1 MAKKNTK
8 QQGIK
13 WGSIIPL
20 IGGMAVANK
29 NATGNDP
36 SFILSYPAFE
46 GNDSHCVNHF
56 SETPY
61 LVIDPETNDLPDVSY
76 ALFNDVDFVST
87 VCPCAGLS
95 MLNSSKD
102 QSGKSRG
109 ADAAQNDWMY
119 KSAEFVLE
127 KVQPKV
133 FWGENAPGLYSNM
146 GAKVVENLREIGK
159 KHGYSFSLVKTDT
172 FLHGIPQHRMR
183 SFYFFWKDSEAP
195 LLGYHKREA
204 PMLEEYLNQV
214 PENASGMDRP
224 FGIGDIKDNAWF
236 LYAKHKGWDTRR
248 LIESQYKTMFHFVA
262 GEELIDDCLEWA
274 EQNGQEGIVK
284 FISHIKKKLAD
295 NKGWWDGTPLI
306 FHDATNAIIA
316 KNACIVHPGKE
327 RGITIR
333 EAMHLMGLPH
343 DFEMV
348 NNAMNHICQ
357 NVPVTTATDWTNE
370 IVRFI
375 KGEIQE
381 FGGDFVKQNNIAQRI
396 DYIDKNEKSK
406 TLF

>member
-1 MAKKNTK
+1 MKKKNK
-8 QQGIK
+8 EPK
-13 WGSIIPL
+13 FKYGSIIPL
-20 IGGMAVANK
+20 IGGMTVANQK
-29 NATGNDP
+29 ATGDDP
-36 SFILSYPAFE
+36 SFILSYPGFE

-56 SETPY
+56 SDTPY
-61 LVIDPETNDLPDVSY
+61 YLIDPETNDLPEVDN
-76 ALFNDVDFVST
+76 ALFDNVDFVST

-102 QSGKSRG
+102 QSGHSRG

-119 KSAEFVLE
+119 KSAQLVLE
-127 KVQPKV
+127 KIQPKV

-146 GAKVVENLREIGK
+146 GAKVVERLREIGK
-159 KHGYSFSLVKTDT
+159 RYGYSFSVVKTDT
-172 FLHGIPQHRMR
+172 YLHGIPQHRMR
-183 SFYFFWKDSEAP
+183 TFYFFWKDSEAP
-195 LLGYHKREA
+195 ILGYHKRQA
-204 PMLEEYLNQV
+204 PMLDEYLLQV
-214 PENASGMDRP
+214 PEDASFMDKP
-224 FGIGDIKDNAWF
+224 FGLGTIHDNGWF
-236 LYAKHKGWDTRR
+236 MYAKHKGWDVKR
-248 LIESQYKTMFHFVA
+248 LIESEYKTMFHWVA
-262 GEELIDDCLEWA
+262 GQELIDDCLAWA
-274 EQNGQEGIVK
+274 EENDQPQMAKFMNHVK
-284 FISHIKKKLAD
+284 AKLAM

-316 KNACIVHPGKE
+316 KNACIVHPSKE

-348 NNAMNHICQ
+348 SNYMNHICQ

-370 IVRFI
+370 ILRFL

-396 DYIDKNEKSK
+396 DYAEKTIKSK
-406 TLF
+406 MLF

>member
-1 MAKKNTK
+1 
-8 QQGIK
+8 
-13 WGSIIPL
+13 
-20 IGGMAVANK
+20 
-29 NATGNDP
+29 
-36 SFILSYPAFE
+36 
-46 GNDSHCVNHF
+46 
-56 SETPY
+56 
-61 LVIDPETNDLPDVSY
+61 
-76 ALFNDVDFVST
+76 
-87 VCPCAGLS
+87 
-95 MLNSSKD
+95 
-102 QSGKSRG
+102 
-109 ADAAQNDWMY
+109 
-119 KSAEFVLE
+119 
-127 KVQPKV
+127 
-133 FWGENAPGLYSNM
+133 
-146 GAKVVENLREIGK
+146 
-159 KHGYSFSLVKTDT
+159 
-172 FLHGIPQHRMR
+172 
-183 SFYFFWKDSEAP
+183 
-195 LLGYHKREA
+195 
-204 PMLEEYLNQV
+204 
-214 PENASGMDRP
+214 MDRP
-224 FGIGDIKDNAWF
+224 FGIGDISENAWF
-236 LYAKHKGWDTRR
+236 LYAKSKGWTTRK

-357 NVPVTTATDWTNE
+357 NVPVTTATDWTSE

-396 DYIDKNEKSK
+396 DYAEKTVKSK
-406 TLF
+406 ILF